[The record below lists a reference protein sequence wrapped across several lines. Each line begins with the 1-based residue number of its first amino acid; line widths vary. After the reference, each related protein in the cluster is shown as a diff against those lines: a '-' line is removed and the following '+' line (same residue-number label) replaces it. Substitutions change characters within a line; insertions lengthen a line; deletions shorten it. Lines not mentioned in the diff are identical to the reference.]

1 MTMSETAVVEE
12 MLDVVSKYDRG
23 EINLWEAVLRLQHAG
38 STVSEEEIIDALG
51 TLQRQNVVQFPRKE
65 E

>member
-1 MTMSETAVVEE
+1 MSETAVVEE
-12 MLDVVSKYDRG
+12 MLDVVSKYGRG

-51 TLQRQNVVQFPRKE
+51 TVQRQNVVQFPRKE

>member
-1 MTMSETAVVEE
+1 MMSETAVVEE
-12 MLDVVSKYDRG
+12 MLDVVSKYGRG

-51 TLQRQNVVQFPRKE
+51 TVQRQNVVQFPRKE

>member
-1 MTMSETAVVEE
+1 MSETAVIEE
-12 MLDVVSKYDRG
+12 MLDVVSKYGRG

-51 TLQRQNVVQFPRKE
+51 TVQRQNVVQFPRKE

>member
-1 MTMSETAVVEE
+1 MSETAVVEE

-51 TLQRQNVVQFPRKE
+51 TVQRQNVVQFPRKE

>member
-51 TLQRQNVVQFPRKE
+51 TVQRQNVVQFPRKE

>member
-1 MTMSETAVVEE
+1 MSETVIVEE
-12 MLDVVSKYDRG
+12 MLDVVSKYGRG

-38 STVSEEEIIDALG
+38 SVMSEEEIIDALG
-51 TLQRQNVVQFPRKE
+51 TVQRQNVVQFPGKE

>member
-1 MTMSETAVVEE
+1 MSETVIVEE
-12 MLDVVSKYDRG
+12 MLDVVSKYGRG

-38 STVSEEEIIDALG
+38 SIMSEEEIIDALG
-51 TLQRQNVVQFPRKE
+51 TVQRQNVVHFPRKE

>member
-1 MTMSETAVVEE
+1 MSETVTVEE
-12 MLDVVSKYDRG
+12 MLDVVSKYGRG

-51 TLQRQNVVQFPRKE
+51 TVQRQNVVQFPRKE

>member
-1 MTMSETAVVEE
+1 MSETVIVEE
-12 MLDVVSKYDRG
+12 MLDVVSKYGRG

-51 TLQRQNVVQFPRKE
+51 TVQRQNVVQFPRKE